1 MLKCLNIFSLLGT
14 VSNSLE
20 SYVVVIII
28 IITILQNVLKFFD
41 SSSDTII

>member
-20 SYVVVIII
+20 SYVVIII

>member
-20 SYVVVIII
+20 SYVVIII

-41 SSSDTII
+41 SSSGTII

>member
-28 IITILQNVLKFFD
+28 TILQNVLKFFD
-41 SSSDTII
+41 SSSGTII